1 MAWMSTCSR
10 STLRVKVRHSY
21 RVRDIASFR
30 SQAATEVLPVE
41 NAFDFALERFG
52 DVYSVGVEKA
62 DHYRLRVFGEEP
74 YGNASSGPLGAD
86 PEAGHRDR
94 RHLQVAT
101 STPPALRPATTDCFS
116 IRAARLVSRETV
128 TVAPR
133 GIVVAYAMA
142 RRTAS
147 SGEMSTFARPET
159 PVRPNR

>member
-10 STLRVKVRHSY
+10 STCAVKVRHSY

-41 NAFDFALERFG
+41 NAFYFALERFG
-52 DVYSVGVEKA
+52 DVYSVGIEKA

-94 RHLQVAT
+94 RHLQVCHVDA
-101 STPPALRPATTDCFS
+101 SGVEPCHYRLLQHPR
-116 IRAARLVSRETV
+116 RAGLC
-128 TVAPR
+128 P
-133 GIVVAYAMA
+133 G
-142 RRTAS
+142 RR
-147 SGEMSTFARPET
+147 
-159 PVRPNR
+159 